1 MPGVGVGLPD
11 PSPKDGWFIH
21 QHRRS
26 RTHSH
31 LEQGLLPWPAHL
43 SLETEAPTRLPATS
57 RPQGDFKLLWEPHR
71 GTQESLLPV
80 RGILKSPIIPH
91 TSGSLL
97 SEMGAQGSLA

>member
-1 MPGVGVGLPD
+1 MREGGGCLAPP
-11 PSPKDGWFIH
+11 PKDGWFIH
-21 QHRRS
+21 QHRRN

-31 LEQGLLPWPAHL
+31 LEQGLLPWTAHL
-43 SLETEAPTRLPATS
+43 SLETEAPTCLPATS

-80 RGILKSPIIPH
+80 RGILKSLIISR